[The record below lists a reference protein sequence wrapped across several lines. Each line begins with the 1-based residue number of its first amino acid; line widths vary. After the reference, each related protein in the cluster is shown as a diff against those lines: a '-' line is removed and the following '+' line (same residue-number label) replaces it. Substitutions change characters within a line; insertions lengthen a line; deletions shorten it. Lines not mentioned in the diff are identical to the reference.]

1 MKKGFSLVELIIVVS
16 IIAILTAVIIPN
28 LRKGE
33 EVFAL
38 QRAVHKLAQDLRV
51 ASEIAMSGRIV
62 PTPPFPPG
70 GYGIY
75 FSGVNTN
82 QYILF
87 RDNDNQKDYDVGE
100 EIENLS
106 LAEKGVIIESI
117 SPATPLS
124 IVFYPPDPTVTIK
137 NIAGTFSEA
146 IITLKQRNDRLSIR
160 VNSAGLIEIF
170 KP

>member
-1 MKKGFSLVELIIVVS
+1 MKKGFSLIELIIVIS
-16 IIAILTAVIIPN
+16 IIAILTAITIPN
-28 LRKGE
+28 LRRGE

-51 ASEIAMSGRIV
+51 TSEIAMSGKIV
-62 PTPPFPPG
+62 PAPPFPPG

-82 QYILF
+82 QYIFF
-87 RDNDNQKDYDVGE
+87 RDNDNQKDYDAGE

-106 LAEKGVIIESI
+106 LAEQGVIIESI
-117 SPATPLS
+117 SPAPPIS

-137 NIAGTFSEA
+137 NLSGTFSETT
-146 IITLKQRNDRLSIR
+146 ITLRQQNNRLRIR
-160 VNSAGLIEIF
+160 VNRGGLIEIF
-170 KP
+170 